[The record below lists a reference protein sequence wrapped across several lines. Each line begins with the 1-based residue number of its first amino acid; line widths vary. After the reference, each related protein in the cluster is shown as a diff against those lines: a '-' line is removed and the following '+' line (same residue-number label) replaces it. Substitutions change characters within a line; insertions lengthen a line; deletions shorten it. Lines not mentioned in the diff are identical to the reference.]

1 MSNPALNR
9 MLRGGGLTNFHVGN
23 APSGRGDPHRLF
35 AGEVVHST
43 FSATEYKKDMK
54 DAKDHDFS
62 KKEHREEKKK
72 KKSDSDSE
80 SDGEGDDG
88 PKTKKSKGDTSG
100 KNGFPAKGSDGDG
113 DGKKNEPKKKM
124 DWQDKNSN
132 GTPDGM
138 EKKKT

>member
-9 MLRGGGLTNFHVGN
+9 MLRGGGLTSFHVGN
-23 APSGRGDPHRLF
+23 LPSGRGDPHRLF

-54 DAKDHDFS
+54 DKKEHDFS

-72 KKSDSDSE
+72 KSDSDSE
-80 SDGEGDDG
+80 SDGEDDG

-100 KNGFPAKGSDGDG
+100 KNGFPARGSDGDG

-124 DWQDKNSN
+124 DWSDKNSN
-132 GTPDGM
+132 GKPDGM
-138 EKKKT
+138 EKKK